1 MSAAYSITLY
11 DISIKFCYIFF
22 YFYLIS
28 YNNRMKQRSLF
39 DVISPV
45 MTGPSSSHTAG
56 AVRLGFLARNIYKE
70 MPKKVT
76 FRLYNSFAQ
85 TGKGHGTDK
94 GLLAGLL
101 GYHVDS
107 REIKHIFD
115 LPVSRE
121 IEYFYKFEQNIDRH
135 PNAVDFVLE
144 GRINMTISGNSVG
157 AGNVEI
163 TKIDDFAAKI
173 SGEYN
178 TLLLFYKDKPGMI
191 SKVSTL
197 IQNENINIASLDCDR
212 NARGQTASMCIC
224 LDGGIPENIIKS
236 IEKIDDVY
244 FVRNVRKLEA

>member
-1 MSAAYSITLY
+1 
-11 DISIKFCYIFF
+11 
-22 YFYLIS
+22 
-28 YNNRMKQRSLF
+28 MKQRSLF
-39 DVISPV
+39 DVISPI

-56 AVRLGFLARNIYKE
+56 AVRLGLLARNIYKE
-70 MPKKVT
+70 IPDKVT
-76 FRLYNSFAQ
+76 FKLYNSFAR

-101 GYHVDS
+101 GCKVDS
-107 REIKHIFD
+107 ENIKNIFD
-115 LPVSRE
+115 SAMAKN
-121 IEYFYKFEQNIDRH
+121 IKYSYEYEQNIDRH
-135 PNAVDFVLE
+135 PNAVDFIFE
-144 GRINMTISGNSVG
+144 GRVNMTISGNSVG

-163 TKIDDFAAKI
+163 VKIDDFAAKI

-224 LDGGIPENIIKS
+224 LDSEIPENIMRS